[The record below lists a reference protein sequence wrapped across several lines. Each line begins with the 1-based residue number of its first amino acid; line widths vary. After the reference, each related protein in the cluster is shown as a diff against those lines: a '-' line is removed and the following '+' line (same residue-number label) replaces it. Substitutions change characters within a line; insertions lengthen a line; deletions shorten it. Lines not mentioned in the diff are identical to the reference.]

1 MNESSAETSQTPN
14 AASKLMT
21 MPCSRPLTTTPA
33 SKTGEPVSPP
43 DAWALHTPA
52 SAPPPRTRDAV
63 RRGDSAPRV
72 RARASVPSP
81 PLASTSPARRAR
93 GSIPTLAPRA
103 PVWFRFS
110 AHEFPPRA
118 SGPFFPSPSPSPLL
132 PRSHPSPVS
141 SLPPP
146 GASRPRRRGL
156 GFASA
161 PPDDRPAGV
170 KTLVLAARP
179 GAALAAEL
187 CASTLPAHDAVKT
200 ALPSAQRSGR
210 VSRAMYPLAGAPA
223 LDRWLAALRRCR
235 ATTRA
240 PADSTRVVVACAS
253 DAASD
258 YDAWTA
264 GASSNGARVVAV
276 SSGPRVAASPAAQ
289 ILDAIDA
296 ATVGGPSFTDHWLI
310 VLDGDAAP
318 EPNFD
323 LDAFSATSLALG
335 KDAVLRGD
343 VCASEPKVEL
353 KMRAGPA
360 NQPRE
365 IARVMTTPAAAVQSG
380 ARSADP
386 EGTSDNSSDDASY
399 LGSACLLRRDSGL
412 PLLREFVALDETS
425 GEAPETSFARF
436 LEFLRV
442 RVAVL
447 ATPTKNCRAFSLETL
462 RECDDAR
469 DLFAFF
475 AEIEANVR
483 GERPNASVAAADT
496 TKAKS
501 DSLRLSMLKRQFA
514 AQDARRF
521 GAARDATDA
530 RLAAALDLAIVMPAF
545 ESRRE
550 RSRRL
555 DAPPA
560 LARGADLPFRFREVD
575 AWRKSTPAQHPCYV
589 TTSNASVG
597 AKLPTAADMPLSWH
611 GQNGTFT
618 AAFGGTPYRDDG
630 LIVAVDKSKVHR
642 ALDGIV

>member
-1 MNESSAETSQTPN
+1 MTQHPKTDDEYDSTVLAAADNDSSFQNGGTSLPPGRLGAPHSRVRAAPSHARCSSARRLCPPGTR
-14 AASKLMT
+14 ARLG
-21 MPCSRPLTTTPA
+21 PL
-33 SKTGEPVSPP
+33 
-43 DAWALHTPA
+43 
-52 SAPPPRTRDAV
+52 PPPRV
-63 RRGDSAPRV
+63 HV
-72 RARASVPSP
+72 ARASREGFDPHARAARPRLVSLFSARISTARLGALLPLSLPLPPSP
-81 PLASTSPARRAR
+81 PIAS
-93 GSIPTLAPRA
+93 
-103 PVWFRFS
+103 
-110 AHEFPPRA
+110 
-118 SGPFFPSPSPSPLL
+118 L
-132 PRSHPSPVS
+132 PRLIP
-141 SLPPP
+141 PPP
-146 GASRPRRRGL
+146 GAPRPRRRGL

-323 LDAFSATSLALG
+323 LDAFLATSLALG

-386 EGTSDNSSDDASY
+386 EDASDLSDDASY

>member
-1 MNESSAETSQTPN
+1 
-14 AASKLMT
+14 
-21 MPCSRPLTTTPA
+21 
-33 SKTGEPVSPP
+33 
-43 DAWALHTPA
+43 
-52 SAPPPRTRDAV
+52 
-63 RRGDSAPRV
+63 
-72 RARASVPSP
+72 
-81 PLASTSPARRAR
+81 
-93 GSIPTLAPRA
+93 
-103 PVWFRFS
+103 
-110 AHEFPPRA
+110 
-118 SGPFFPSPSPSPLL
+118 
-132 PRSHPSPVS
+132 
-141 SLPPP
+141 
-146 GASRPRRRGL
+146 
-156 GFASA
+156 
-161 PPDDRPAGV
+161 
-170 KTLVLAARP
+170 
-179 GAALAAEL
+179 
-187 CASTLPAHDAVKT
+187 VKT

-264 GASSNGARVVAV
+264 GASSGGARVVAV

-296 ATVGGPSFTDHWLI
+296 ATVGPSSADHWLI

-323 LDAFSATSLALG
+323 LDAFLATSLALG

-365 IARVMTTPAAAVQSG
+365 IARVMTTPAAAVQHQG
-380 ARSADP
+380 ARSADS
-386 EGTSDNSSDDASY
+386 EGASDSSNDASY

-483 GERPNASVAAADT
+483 GERPNASIAAAADT

-530 RLAAALDLAIVMPAF
+530 RLAAALDLAIAMPAF

>member
-1 MNESSAETSQTPN
+1 M
-14 AASKLMT
+14 
-21 MPCSRPLTTTPA
+21 
-33 SKTGEPVSPP
+33 
-43 DAWALHTPA
+43 
-52 SAPPPRTRDAV
+52 
-63 RRGDSAPRV
+63 RV
-72 RARASVPSP
+72 
-81 PLASTSPARRAR
+81 
-93 GSIPTLAPRA
+93 
-103 PVWFRFS
+103 
-110 AHEFPPRA
+110 
-118 SGPFFPSPSPSPLL
+118 
-132 PRSHPSPVS
+132 HP
-141 SLPPP
+141 
-146 GASRPRRRGL
+146 
-156 GFASA
+156 
-161 PPDDRPAGV
+161 
-170 KTLVLAARP
+170 
-179 GAALAAEL
+179 
-187 CASTLPAHDAVKT
+187 PAHDAVKT

-235 ATTRA
+235 ATRA
-240 PADSTRVVVACAS
+240 RDSARVVVACAS

-264 GASSNGARVVAV
+264 GASSGGARVVAV

-296 ATVGGPSFTDHWLI
+296 ATVGPSSADHWLI

-323 LDAFSATSLALG
+323 LDAFLATSLALG

-380 ARSADP
+380 ARSADS
-386 EGTSDNSSDDASY
+386 EDASDSSNDASY

-462 RECDDAR
+462 RECDYAR

-483 GERPNASVAAADT
+483 GERPNASIAADT
-496 TKAKS
+496 QGEVRL
-501 DSLRLSMLKRQFA
+501 LRLSCSSSCAGRA
-514 AQDARRF
+514 PF
-521 GAARDATDA
+521 GAARQ
-530 RLAAALDLAIVMPAF
+530 
-545 ESRRE
+545 RRTLGSPPRSTS
-550 RSRRL
+550 RSR
-555 DAPPA
+555 
-560 LARGADLPFRFREVD
+560 ARV
-575 AWRKSTPAQHPCYV
+575 
-589 TTSNASVG
+589 
-597 AKLPTAADMPLSWH
+597 
-611 GQNGTFT
+611 
-618 AAFGGTPYRDDG
+618 
-630 LIVAVDKSKVHR
+630 
-642 ALDGIV
+642 

>member
-1 MNESSAETSQTPN
+1 M
-14 AASKLMT
+14 
-21 MPCSRPLTTTPA
+21 
-33 SKTGEPVSPP
+33 
-43 DAWALHTPA
+43 
-52 SAPPPRTRDAV
+52 
-63 RRGDSAPRV
+63 
-72 RARASVPSP
+72 
-81 PLASTSPARRAR
+81 
-93 GSIPTLAPRA
+93 
-103 PVWFRFS
+103 
-110 AHEFPPRA
+110 
-118 SGPFFPSPSPSPLL
+118 
-132 PRSHPSPVS
+132 
-141 SLPPP
+141 
-146 GASRPRRRGL
+146 
-156 GFASA
+156 
-161 PPDDRPAGV
+161 
-170 KTLVLAARP
+170 
-179 GAALAAEL
+179 
-187 CASTLPAHDAVKT
+187 
-200 ALPSAQRSGR
+200 
-210 VSRAMYPLAGAPA
+210 
-223 LDRWLAALRRCR
+223 
-235 ATTRA
+235 
-240 PADSTRVVVACAS
+240 
-253 DAASD
+253 
-258 YDAWTA
+258 
-264 GASSNGARVVAV
+264 
-276 SSGPRVAASPAAQ
+276 
-289 ILDAIDA
+289 
-296 ATVGGPSFTDHWLI
+296 
-310 VLDGDAAP
+310 
-318 EPNFD
+318 
-323 LDAFSATSLALG
+323 
-335 KDAVLRGD
+335 
-343 VCASEPKVEL
+343 
-353 KMRAGPA
+353 
-360 NQPRE
+360 
-365 IARVMTTPAAAVQSG
+365 
-380 ARSADP
+380 
-386 EGTSDNSSDDASY
+386 
-399 LGSACLLRRDSGL
+399 LRRDSGL

-462 RECDDAR
+462 RECDYAR

-483 GERPNASVAAADT
+483 GERPNASIAADT

-530 RLAAALDLAIVMPAF
+530 RLAAALDLAIAMPEF
-545 ESRRE
+545 EARRE

>member
-1 MNESSAETSQTPN
+1 M
-14 AASKLMT
+14 
-21 MPCSRPLTTTPA
+21 
-33 SKTGEPVSPP
+33 
-43 DAWALHTPA
+43 
-52 SAPPPRTRDAV
+52 
-63 RRGDSAPRV
+63 
-72 RARASVPSP
+72 
-81 PLASTSPARRAR
+81 
-93 GSIPTLAPRA
+93 
-103 PVWFRFS
+103 
-110 AHEFPPRA
+110 
-118 SGPFFPSPSPSPLL
+118 
-132 PRSHPSPVS
+132 
-141 SLPPP
+141 
-146 GASRPRRRGL
+146 
-156 GFASA
+156 
-161 PPDDRPAGV
+161 
-170 KTLVLAARP
+170 
-179 GAALAAEL
+179 
-187 CASTLPAHDAVKT
+187 KT

-264 GASSNGARVVAV
+264 GASSGGARVVAV

-296 ATVGGPSFTDHWLI
+296 ATVGPSSADHWLI

-323 LDAFSATSLALG
+323 LDAFLATSLALG

-365 IARVMTTPAAAVQSG
+365 IARVMTTPAAAVQHQG
-380 ARSADP
+380 ARSADS
-386 EGTSDNSSDDASY
+386 EGASDSSNDASY

-462 RECDDAR
+462 RECDYAR

-483 GERPNASVAAADT
+483 GERPNASIAAADT

-530 RLAAALDLAIVMPAF
+530 RLSAALDLAIAMPAF